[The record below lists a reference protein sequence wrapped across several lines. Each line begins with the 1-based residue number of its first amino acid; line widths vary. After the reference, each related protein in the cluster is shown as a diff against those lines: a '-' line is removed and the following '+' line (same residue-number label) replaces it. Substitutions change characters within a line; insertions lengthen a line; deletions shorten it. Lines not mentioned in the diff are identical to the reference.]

1 MKQKEEEY
9 QLPSDAELAETVPGF
24 DANVVLLQSSEREKR
39 VF

>member
-9 QLPSDAELAETVPGF
+9 QLPSDAELAETVPG
-24 DANVVLLQSSEREKR
+24 NVVLLQSSEREKR